1 MRENIGINTNFKN
14 LIKFPELGGK
24 WTNTGEGG
32 LDVYAV
38 ILQPKKMEDYYSKCL
53 AGSPQ
58 WGIMCTLS
66 PEKFKN
72 LDDVLQENE
81 KKLAKELDMP
91 YIISQAPI
99 NLAMLIGTTK
109 TTFWDGNFYFT
120 AKMSDLTDYGKDLF
134 EIIKWTYGVYPDI
147 VTLLDT

>member
-1 MRENIGINTNFKN
+1 MRERTGVNTNFKN
-14 LIKFPELGGK
+14 LIKFPELGGR

-38 ILQPKKMEDYYSKCL
+38 ILQPEKLEDHYSKCL
-53 AGSPQ
+53 TGTPN
-58 WGIMCTLS
+58 WGVMDVVIS
-66 PEKFKN
+66 PEKY
-72 LDDVLQENE
+72 
-81 KKLAKELDMP
+81 KKLNKVLFDEETINYSP
-91 YIISQAPI
+91 SSVPV
-99 NLAMLIGTTK
+99 NLAILIGTTK

-134 EIIKWTYGVYPDI
+134 DIIKRTYGVYPDI